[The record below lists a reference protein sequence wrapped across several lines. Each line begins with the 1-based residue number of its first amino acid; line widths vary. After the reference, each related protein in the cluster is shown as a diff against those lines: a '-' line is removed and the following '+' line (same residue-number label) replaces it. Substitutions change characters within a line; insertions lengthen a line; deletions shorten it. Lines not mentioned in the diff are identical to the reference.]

1 VLAALPSYQRP
12 AVKRLLRYAAKSIP
26 LRGVG
31 KASFLQ
37 AYDVA
42 RAGAGRLGELLA
54 ADARL
59 EEPDDV
65 FYLTLD
71 ELLAP
76 ATPANAKELVA
87 VRRAT
92 REEYR
97 AMRLPASWRG
107 TPEPETA
114 PDAEDRTTAITGVAA
129 SSGVVEGVVRVVTD
143 PSFAEVEPGEVLV
156 SHSTDPSWASIMFVS
171 AALVVDIGGVISHAA
186 VVARELGIP
195 CVVNTR
201 CGTDVLNNGDLVRVD
216 GTKGTVEILQ
226 RAAPKQVSG
235 AV

>member
-1 VLAALPSYQRP
+1 
-12 AVKRLLRYAAKSIP
+12 
-26 LRGVG
+26 
-31 KASFLQ
+31 
-37 AYDVA
+37 
-42 RAGAGRLGELLA
+42 
-54 ADARL
+54 ADGRL

-76 ATPANAKELVA
+76 AIPGDAKQLVA
-87 VRRAT
+87 LRRA
-92 REEYR
+92 RRDEYL

-107 TPEPETA
+107 TPQPEITPKA
-114 PDAEDRTTAITGVAA
+114 NDGSAISGVAA
-129 SSGVVEGVVRVVTD
+129 SAGVVEGVVRVVTD
-143 PSFAEVEPGEVLV
+143 PSFAEVGPGEILV
-156 SHSTDPSWASIMFVS
+156 SHTTDPSWASIMFVS
-171 AALVVDIGGVISHAA
+171 AALVVDIGGLISHAA

-201 CGTDVLNNGDLVRVD
+201 CGTDVLRDGDLVRVD

-226 RAAPKQVSG
+226 RAAPEQLRG